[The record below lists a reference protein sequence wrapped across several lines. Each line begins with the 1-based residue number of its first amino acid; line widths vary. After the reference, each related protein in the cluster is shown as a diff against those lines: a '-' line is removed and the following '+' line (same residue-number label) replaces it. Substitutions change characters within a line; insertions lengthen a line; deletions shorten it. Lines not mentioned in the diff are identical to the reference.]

1 MGINAAYLE
10 IRLSGGAGN
19 SNQNASLGG
28 AISNTR
34 VLAQSASAPVNVT
47 GVVIDFAGGNAQGNG
62 TLAFVV
68 ATNQLKWTP
77 YGSLIGAA
85 ISVIDGGRFV
95 ISDYTEK
102 QQLCVTVTPG
112 SLPVIDASDTI
123 AIANYP
129 NKTYDDVTK
138 QESFSGMT
146 DYRCFYAK
154 NTHPSETAYGASL
167 IIDTNTIG
175 GDTLYLGKD
184 PAGIG
189 GTPTTIANEN
199 TAPAGVT
206 FSQPSEDIPLS
217 IGSLAPGEFAA
228 FWQKRVVTAL
238 TSIAELNDSSIVS
251 VLAYL

>member
-47 GVVIDFAGGNAQGNG
+47 GV
-62 TLAFVV
+62 
-68 ATNQLKWTP
+68 
-77 YGSLIGAA
+77 
-85 ISVIDGGRFV
+85 
-95 ISDYTEK
+95 
-102 QQLCVTVTPG
+102 
-112 SLPVIDASDTI
+112 VIDASDTI

-199 TAPAGVT
+199 TAPAGET
-206 FSQPSEDIPLS
+206 FNQPSE
-217 IGSLAPGEFAA
+217 
-228 FWQKRVVTAL
+228 
-238 TSIAELNDSSIVS
+238 
-251 VLAYL
+251 